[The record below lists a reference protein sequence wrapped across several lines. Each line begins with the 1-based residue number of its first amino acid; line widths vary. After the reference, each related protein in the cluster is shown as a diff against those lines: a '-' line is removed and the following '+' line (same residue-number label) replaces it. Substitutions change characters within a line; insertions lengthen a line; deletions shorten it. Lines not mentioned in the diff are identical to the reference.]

1 MDAILLGLLS
11 GKASLDASGKI
22 PAEQL
27 PSYVDDVVEYDTLKE
42 FPTQGEKGKIYVT
55 LDTNSQYRWSGSA
68 YIEIVSQNILDQ
80 IEDLNKRL
88 TVIETLLKSSLAGE
102 STLFEVTNE

>member
-11 GKASLDASGKI
+11 GKASLDASGKV

-42 FPTQGEKGKIYVT
+42 F
-55 LDTNSQYRWSGSA
+55 
-68 YIEIVSQNILDQ
+68 
-80 IEDLNKRL
+80 
-88 TVIETLLKSSLAGE
+88 LLKEKRVKSM
-102 STLFEVTNE
+102 